1 MKTKNLVKV
10 GALVLSV
17 ATIAVIAVLVFVQN
31 RTNANVLN
39 NPAALKDVSVLEL
52 PAAAAQIVANAP
64 QEKRAEVAAET
75 IRMAAKF
82 AHAGSFAYIAS
93 AICKNNPEVASVV
106 LSESIAAKPEEV
118 LPISKATIAAAP
130 SEVQE
135 LVKVACQAR
144 PELFSAI
151 ARIADQEAPNKTE
164 AIING
169 VKAGLPQLNVYIDK
183 ALTSVAQNSVSGIMD
198 YVEKTAVS
206 EAKIQSMENQ
216 QQQIVQSLQNQNNTT
231 AVGEPMDIVQKT
243 ASLNREAKAK
253 IASAAKS
260 LSETAAT
267 PNNGARYSANGPTI
281 TPVTPPPT
289 IINNIK
295 PQDTTVIQPGSGRN
309 YSAP

>member
-17 ATIAVIAVLVFVQN
+17 ATIAVLAVLVFVQN

-93 AICKNNPEVASVV
+93 AICKNNPEVAPVV
-106 LSESIAAKPEEV
+106 LSESIAAKPDEV

-164 AIING
+164 AILSG
-169 VKAGLPQLNVYIDK
+169 VKAGLPQLNAYIDK
-183 ALTSVAQNSVSGIMD
+183 ALTSVAQNSVPGIMD

-206 EAKIQSMENQ
+206 EAKIQTMENQ
-216 QQQIVQSLQNQNNTT
+216 QQQIVQSLQNQNNTPT
-231 AVGEPMDIVQKT
+231 TTEPMDIVQKT

-267 PNNGARYSANGPTI
+267 PNGGARYAAGAPTI
-281 TPVTPPPT
+281 IPVTPPP
-289 IINNIK
+289 IIVNNIK

-309 YSAP
+309 YSTP